1 MSADVSTLMV
11 RVDGQVQTHELNE
24 VIVVTIAELV
34 GQVVGVILILLD
46 RSNLAIL
53 KDVAVDLRGDSR
65 KLGDEVHGILEGV
78 VPVVFLVDTLSVG
91 LGESGLVLKGSDS
104 QRELS
109 HGVKSAG
116 AAVNELLNEFG
127 EVRASSPLGRQIA
140 NLLLRG
146 NFAGQ
151 EQPEET
157 YSILAGSTDNNRL
170 LGD

>member
-24 VIVVTIAELV
+24 VIVVTKAELV
-34 GQVVGVILILLD
+34 GQVVGVILVLLD
-46 RSNLAIL
+46 RSDLAVL
-53 KDVAVDLRGDSR
+53 EDVAVNLRGDSR
-65 KLGDEVHGILEGV
+65 KLGNEVHGILEGV
-78 VPVVFLVDTLSVG
+78 VPVVLLVDTFSVG

-116 AAVNELLNEFG
+116 TAVNELLDEFG
-127 EVRASSPLGRQIA
+127 EVRTSSPLGRQIA

-151 EQPEET
+151 QQPEET
-157 YSILAGSTDNNRL
+157 YGILAGCTNRL